1 MSQVAPQA
9 IKAGLLVGTA
19 IVLLTI
25 AVFVVGE
32 GQNLWQRKV
41 DYEIHFSRTNG
52 LLVGAPVALSGVN
65 VGSVVS
71 IDFPP
76 HPLARYISVQIEV
89 GRKVMP
95 RIRKDTVAS
104 IRTQG
109 ILGDKYIELA
119 AGTPASPPLD
129 GGAVIPELD
138 PVDYEAVLGQ
148 SGDIVA
154 NIVELTASLRNVLQ
168 AIDQGEGLL
177 GAIVRSS
184 DAGELTFS
192 AVHDTVT
199 NLAAITERVEKII
212 AGVDRGEGLLG
223 ALVRDTDTAEGIL
236 VRLNRSAENLDRF
249 AQRMNESNGLIP
261 RLIEDRQLGDRITTN
276 LETTTD
282 DLADVAHKIRTGEGT
297 LGLLIN
303 DRRLYDE
310 TTEFVRST
318 RTSWTFRLYRGIR
331 GLWPFG
337 RPPSTGLARP
347 ATEAIDP
354 PAPRARRRHPAR
366 PLTRSA
372 HAAPSVTTRRPS
384 PARNI
389 AGEPQ

>member
-9 IKAGLLVGTA
+9 IKAGLLVATA
-19 IVLLTI
+19 IALLTV
-25 AVFVVGE
+25 AVFVVGDS
-32 GQNLWQRKV
+32 QNLWQRQV
-41 DYEIHFSRTNG
+41 EYEIHFSRTNG

-65 VGSVVS
+65 VGSVVE
-71 IDFPP
+71 IGFPP

-89 GRKVMP
+89 GRKMMP

-109 ILGDKYIELA
+109 ILGDKYIELT
-119 AGTPASPPLD
+119 AGTPAAPALD

-138 PVDYEAVLGQ
+138 PIDYEAVLGQ

-154 NIVELTASLRNVLQ
+154 NILELTASLRNVLQ

-184 DAGELTFS
+184 DEGELTFS
-192 AVHDTVT
+192 AIHDTVT
-199 NLAAITERVEKII
+199 NLAAITERVEQII
-212 AGVDRGEGLLG
+212 AGVDHGEGLLG
-223 ALVRDTDTAEGIL
+223 ALVRDNETAEGIL
-236 VRLNRSAENLDRF
+236 LRLNRSAENLDRF
-249 AQRMNESNGLIP
+249 ARRINESDGLIP
-261 RLIEDRQLGDRITTN
+261 RLLEDRQLGDRITTN
-276 LETTTD
+276 LENTTD

-297 LGLLIN
+297 LGLLVN
-303 DRRLYDE
+303 DRHLYDE

-337 RPPSTGLARP
+337 RPPATSTDAARS
-347 ATEAIDP
+347 ALEEIEP
-354 PAPRARRRHPAR
+354 PAPRARRRPRAR
-366 PLTRSA
+366 PLTRS
-372 HAAPSVTTRRPS
+372 RRS
-384 PARNI
+384 I
-389 AGEPQ
+389 AGGLH